1 MKKIICFDLDN
12 VICKTPKNKDYKKS
26 KPIKRNIKTI
36 NLLYENGFRIIIF
49 TARYMGRCKGKV
61 SLVKKKIKPLTL
73 FQLKKWGVKFHK
85 VYFGKPSYDLFVDDK
100 SLFFNKEWP
109 KFLEKKLK
117 I

>member
-49 TARYMGRCKGKV
+49 TARYMGRNKNNVQKANDQGYV
-61 SLVKKKIKPLTL
+61 STTK
-73 FQLKKWGVKFHK
+73 QLKSWGVKYDK
-85 VYFGKPSYDLFVDDK
+85 LIMGKPSYDIIIDDK
-100 SLFFNKEWP
+100 AFNYSEDWINKY
-109 KFLEKKLK
+109 
-117 I
+117 